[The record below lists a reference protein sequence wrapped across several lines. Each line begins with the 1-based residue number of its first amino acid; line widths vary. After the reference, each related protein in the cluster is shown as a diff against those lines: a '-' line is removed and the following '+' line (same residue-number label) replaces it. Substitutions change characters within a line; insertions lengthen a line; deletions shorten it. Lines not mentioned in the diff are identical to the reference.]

1 MKYNFEDIRLG
12 YEAYRSVK
20 DRLAQCTE
28 EYVREFVS
36 DNEYVIDGD
45 ELETNKFCGRVLSI
59 KQENGEL
66 LVNAE
71 HEKDIPF
78 RSLSVTD
85 RFFIAKELADCF
97 DEEVEPVPLNS
108 KILEENGIELC
119 DNRPQHYDLAKYFKS
134 EE

>member
-1 MKYNFEDIRLG
+1 MKYNFEDIKLG
-12 YEAYRSVK
+12 YVAYCSAREK
-20 DRLAQCTE
+20 LAQSTE
-28 EYVREFVS
+28 DYVRDFVG

-45 ELETNKFCGRVLSI
+45 ELGTNNFRGCVLSI
-59 KQENGEL
+59 KQKNGEL
-66 LVNAE
+66 LVNAGQ
-71 HEKDIPF
+71 EKDIPF

-85 RFFIAKELADCF
+85 KVFIAKELADCF

>member
-1 MKYNFEDIRLG
+1 MKYNFEEVKLG

-28 EYVREFVS
+28 DYVREFVS
-36 DNEYVIDGD
+36 DNEYVIDGN
-45 ELETNKFCGRVLSI
+45 ELGTNKSCGRVLSI

-85 RFFIAKELADCF
+85 KVFIAKELADCF
-97 DEEVEPVPLNS
+97 DT
-108 KILEENGIELC
+108 
-119 DNRPQHYDLAKYFKS
+119 D
-134 EE
+134 

>member
-12 YEAYRSVK
+12 YEVYRSVK
-20 DRLAQCTE
+20 DRLTQCTE
-28 EYVREFVS
+28 DYVREFVG

-45 ELETNKFCGRVLSI
+45 ELGTNKFCGRVLSI

-71 HEKDIPF
+71 HGKDIPF

-85 RFFIAKELADCF
+85 KVFIAKELADCF

>member
-1 MKYNFEDIRLG
+1 MKCNFEDIKLG
-12 YEAYRSVK
+12 YVAYCSAREK
-20 DRLAQCTE
+20 LAQSTE
-28 EYVREFVS
+28 DYVRDFVG

-45 ELETNKFCGRVLSI
+45 ELGTNKFCGRVLSI
-59 KQENGEL
+59 KQENGAL

-97 DEEVEPVPLNS
+97 DTEIN
-108 KILEENGIELC
+108 K
-119 DNRPQHYDLAKYFKS
+119 Q
-134 EE
+134 

>member
-1 MKYNFEDIRLG
+1 MKHNIG
-12 YEAYRSVK
+12 YDVYRSVRTLEK
-20 DRLAQCTE
+20 FVQHTE
-28 EYVREFVS
+28 DYVRDFVG

-45 ELETNKFCGRVLSI
+45 ELGTNNFRGCVLSI
-59 KQENGEL
+59 KQKNGEL
-66 LVNAE
+66 LVNAGQ
-71 HEKDIPF
+71 EKDIPF

-85 RFFIAKELADCF
+85 RVVIAKALADCF
-97 DEEVEPVPLNS
+97 DEEIEPVPLNS

>member
-12 YEAYRSVK
+12 YETYRSVK

-28 EYVREFVS
+28 DYVRDFVG
-36 DNEYVIDGD
+36 DNEYVIDGN
-45 ELETNKFCGRVLSI
+45 ELGTNNFRGRVLSI

-85 RFFIAKELADCF
+85 RVVIAKALADCF
-97 DEEVEPVPLNS
+97 DTEIN
-108 KILEENGIELC
+108 K
-119 DNRPQHYDLAKYFKS
+119 Q
-134 EE
+134 